1 MIMKKFFLPL
11 LMIFL
16 VLFIFP
22 TCSREDGIRGDGN
35 ELSTETKDIQELRL
49 AEQYGLAYAPL
60 QLLRRTGWLE
70 EELPGVDIQWLR
82 LVNGAAIR
90 EAMVSRR
97 LDVGFMG
104 IPPFLIG
111 FDGGMEWR
119 IFSGLSQA
127 PVGLVTW
134 RDDLAS
140 LADFDSRDRI
150 ALPQPGSIQ
159 HILLAMAAEK
169 QLDDPRRFDN
179 QMVTLSHPDGMSA
192 LMSRQEVT
200 AHFTSP
206 PYIMMELS
214 EPGMRL
220 ILEGKEA
227 VGSDFTFIIG
237 VVMDDFLTNN
247 PETAAGLERA
257 LERAF
262 RYLTEKPE
270 EAAGLLSQDYEIS
283 PEQLLEYLTW
293 PGVYYEGTVQGLE
306 RFITFMGDQGY
317 LKNPGS
323 PAEYFVHGK
332 EIR

>member
-1 MIMKKFFLPL
+1 MKKIIFPL
-11 LMIFL
+11 LML
-16 VLFIFP
+16 VLVLLILP
-22 TCSREDGIRGDGN
+22 TCSGGDHNKGDGK
-35 ELSTETKDIQELRL
+35 ESSIETKDPRKQLRL

-104 IPPFLIG
+104 IPPFLLG
-111 FDGGMEWR
+111 VEGGMEWR

-134 RDDLAS
+134 RDDIAS

-169 QLDDPRRFDN
+169 QLNDPGRFDN

-192 LMSRQEVT
+192 LMSRQEVA

-206 PYIMMELS
+206 PYIMMELM

-220 ILEGKEA
+220 VLEGKEA

-237 VVMDDFLTNN
+237 VVMDDFPTNH
-247 PETAAGLERA
+247 PEMAAGLERA

-262 RYLTEKPE
+262 RYLKEQPE
-270 EAAGLLSQDYEIS
+270 EAAGLLARDYDIS
-283 PEQLLEYLTW
+283 PEQLLGYLTW
-293 PGVYYEGTVQGLE
+293 PGVSYGGRVQGLE
-306 RFITFMGDQGY
+306 RFITFMRAQGY
-317 LKNPGS
+317 LENPGA
-323 PAEYFVHGK
+323 PTEYFVGGK
-332 EIR
+332 ENR